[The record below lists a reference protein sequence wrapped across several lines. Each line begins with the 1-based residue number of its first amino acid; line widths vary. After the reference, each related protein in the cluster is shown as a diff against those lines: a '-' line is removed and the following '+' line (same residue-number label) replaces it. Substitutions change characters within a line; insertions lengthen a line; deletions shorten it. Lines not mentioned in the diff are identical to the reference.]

1 MEFTQVA
8 AIGFDG
14 IDGETTL
21 HPETTQISLGQ
32 RV

>member
-1 MEFTQVA
+1 MELTEVA
-8 AIGFDG
+8 AIGFDRV
-14 IDGETTL
+14 DGETAL